1 MDKDTRQVDNE
12 ARVQAGRGVPA
23 NRGEGQQESQP
34 EEGSSSDSA
43 TTLAERLR
51 KAGC

>member
-12 ARVQAGRGVPA
+12 ARVQAGRGIPA
-23 NRGEGQQESQP
+23 NDGCRQQESQP
-34 EEGSSSDSA
+34 KDDSSAEG
-43 TTLAERLR
+43 TLAERLR